1 MKFVLAIDSF
11 KGSLTNTQMNEI
23 LEKVIK
29 SKMPSAT
36 VVPLLIADGGDGTLD
51 AIITG
56 KNGEIIPVEVC
67 DPLFNKA
74 NSRYGV
80 FGDNAV
86 ISMCESSGL
95 TMIPVEKR
103 NPLNTT
109 TFGTGELIKHAVL
122 AGKKTIYITLGGSAT
137 NDGGLGTLTALG
149 YKMIKKDGTIAKGVG
164 AELGEIVSIDDTNA
178 IDISGVKFVIL
189 SDVTNPLTGEKGATR
204 VFAKQKGATPE
215 MIEFLESGMLSW
227 QAVLA
232 GYTKK
237 DIAGIVGG
245 GAAGGMG
252 ASLCSVLNAEI
263 KSGVD
268 EILNIVDFNEE
279 LQDADYV
286 ITGEGRID
294 EQSIDGKVV
303 SGVISRAKKANVPVI
318 AIVGTIKGD
327 LTPLFNAGLTAV
339 FSIIDKPTDLDDILA
354 RSPALYERIADS
366 VINLICTR

>member
-11 KGSLTNTQMNEI
+11 KGSLTNAQMNEI
-23 LEKVIK
+23 LKKVIK
-29 SKMPSAT
+29 NKMPDAT
-36 VVPLLIADGGDGTLD
+36 VVDLLIADGGDGTLD
-51 AIITG
+51 AIITQ
-56 KNGEIIPVEVC
+56 KQGEIIPVKVNN
-67 DPLFNKA
+67 PLFEIA
-74 NSRYGV
+74 DSRYGV
-80 FGDNAV
+80 FGDSAV

-95 TMIPVEKR
+95 TMIDESSR
-103 NPLNTT
+103 NPLYTT

-122 AGKKTIYITLGGSAT
+122 SGKKTIYITLGGSAT

-149 YKMIKKDGTIAKGVG
+149 YKMIKKDGSVARGVG
-164 AELGEIVSIDDTNA
+164 EELSEIVRIDNSNA
-178 IDISGVKFVIL
+178 IDISGVKFIIL
-189 SDVTNPLTGEKGATR
+189 SDVTNPLTGAKGATK

-215 MIEFLESGMLSW
+215 MIEILEKGMLNW
-227 QAVLA
+227 QTVLTE
-232 GYTKK
+232 YTKK
-237 DIAGIVGG
+237 DVKNIVGG

-268 EILNIVDFNEE
+268 EILNIVDFSEE
-279 LQDADYV
+279 LTDADYV

-303 SGVISRAKKANVPVI
+303 SGVISRAKKEGVPVI

-339 FSIIDKPTDLDDILA
+339 FSIIDKPTDLEDIIS
-354 RSPALYERIADS
+354 RSPALYERVADS

>member
-1 MKFVLAIDSF
+1 MID
-11 KGSLTNTQMNEI
+11 
-23 LEKVIK
+23 
-29 SKMPSAT
+29 
-36 VVPLLIADGGDGTLD
+36 
-51 AIITG
+51 
-56 KNGEIIPVEVC
+56 
-67 DPLFNKA
+67 
-74 NSRYGV
+74 
-80 FGDNAV
+80 
-86 ISMCESSGL
+86 ESS
-95 TMIPVEKR
+95 R
-103 NPLNTT
+103 NPLYTT
-109 TFGTGELIKHAVL
+109 TFGTGELIRDAVL
-122 AGKKTIYITLGGSAT
+122 SGKKTIYITLGGSAT

-149 YKMIKKDGTIAKGVG
+149 YKMIKKDGSVARGVG
-164 AELGEIVSIDDTNA
+164 EELSEIVSIDNSQA
-178 IDISGVKFVIL
+178 IDISGVKFIIL

-215 MIEFLESGMLSW
+215 MIEFLEKGMLNW
-227 QAVLA
+227 QTVLSN
-232 GYTKK
+232 YTKK
-237 DIAGIVGG
+237 DVSKIVGG

-279 LQDADYV
+279 LNDADYV

-303 SGVISRAKKANVPVI
+303 SGVISRAKSNGVPVI

-339 FSIIDKPTDLDDILA
+339 FSIIDKPTDLEDIIS
-354 RSPALYERIADS
+354 RSPALYERVADS